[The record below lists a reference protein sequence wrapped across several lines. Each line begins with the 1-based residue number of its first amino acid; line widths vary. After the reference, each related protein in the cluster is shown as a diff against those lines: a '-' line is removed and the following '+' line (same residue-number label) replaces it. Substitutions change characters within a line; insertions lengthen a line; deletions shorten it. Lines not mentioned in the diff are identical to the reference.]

1 MLPLTDPI
9 IRRRWIFLAFLGSLH
24 LVLLQGPESTLGRLL
39 FLAHIGI
46 GLLWQ
51 PFVRANRRFG
61 FAGSAL
67 VVCAAALFAHN
78 LDWVLLLV
86 WLLLLTGV
94 AGGKI
99 FLFPCRWERSFH
111 LIALAYL
118 ASALLMLALPRLLDP
133 SGSGAQAVDWAILY
147 GAPLAFVVMAV
158 LPRTRPDNDPV
169 THDEIVDFVYGVMV
183 FLLLATV
190 ALGSLSF
197 ALLTQTGYFESLLK
211 VLALVAVALLLL
223 GVIWNP
229 RAGFGGL
236 GGALAQHITS
246 LGLPVEAWLE
256 SLAVLAREE
265 VDAERF
271 IARACAELPQRQPGV
286 TGGRW
291 ATPHGEGEF
300 GVRGG
305 HVVTFAYERLRLE
318 FDCRVAPSPG
328 LHWHHELTAR
338 LLAEFYLGKWRA
350 RELQRLAYAEA
361 IHTTGARLTHD
372 VKNLL
377 QSLETLCA
385 AAEETQT
392 PASRFGALLRRQLPE
407 IAARLRLTL
416 GKLAAPTPAGAGVKP
431 EGAGVW
437 LQRLRNRHPDA
448 WLTVDADDATAAAA
462 IDDPE
467 LFDSVADNLLQNI
480 VDKRRGAPGV
490 RGVCTLHAQAGTDVR
505 LEIGDDG
512 AAIPAALAAA
522 LLRGWVPSENGLGV
536 GLYQSAQLAE
546 ERGWRLE
553 LADNR
558 PGAVTFRL
566 RRRP

>member
-1 MLPLTDPI
+1 MLTLTDPI
-9 IRRRWIFLAFLGSLH
+9 TRRRWIFLAFLGSLH
-24 LVLLQGPESTLGRLL
+24 LVFLQGPESTLGRLL
-39 FLAHIGI
+39 FLAHIGV

-51 PFVRANRRFG
+51 PFVRTNRRFG
-61 FAGSAL
+61 FVGSAL
-67 VVCAAALFAHN
+67 VVGATALFANN

-99 FLFPCRWERSFH
+99 FLFPCRWERIFH
-111 LIALAYL
+111 LLALSYL
-118 ASALLMLALPRLLDP
+118 ASALLLLALPRLLDP
-133 SGSGAQAVDWAILY
+133 SGSGTQAVDWAILY
-147 GAPLAFVVMAV
+147 GAPLAFVVMAM
-158 LPRTRPDNDPV
+158 LPRTRPDNDAV
-169 THDEIVDFVYGVMV
+169 THNEIVDFVYGVMV

-211 VLALVAVALLLL
+211 VLALVAAALLLL

-236 GGALAQHITS
+236 GGALAQHVAS
-246 LGLPVEAWLE
+246 LGLPVESWLE

-271 IARACAELPQRQPGV
+271 LSRACAELPQRQPAV

-305 HVVTFAYERLRLE
+305 HTLGFTYERLRLE
-318 FDCRVAPSPG
+318 LDCRVAPSPG
-328 LHWHHELTAR
+328 LYWHHELTAR
-338 LLAEFYLGKWRA
+338 LLAEFYMGKWRA

-385 AAEETQT
+385 AAEETQA
-392 PASRFGALLRRQLPE
+392 PPSRFSALLRRQLPE

-416 GKLAAPTPAGAGVKP
+416 GKLTAPSPAVAGGQPENAGA
-431 EGAGVW
+431 W

-448 WLTVDADDATAAAA
+448 WLTVAAEDAPADAP

-480 VDKRRGAPGV
+480 ADKRRGAPDV
-490 RGVCTLHAQAGTDVR
+490 RGLCALHAEAGADIR

-512 AAIPAALAAA
+512 AAIPAALAAS
-522 LLRGWVPSENGLGV
+522 LLRGWVSSENGLGI

-546 ERGWRLE
+546 ERGWQLE
-553 LADNR
+553 LAENR
-558 PGAVTFRL
+558 AGAVKFRL
-566 RRRP
+566 RRRR